1 MYNVTLPEDFC
12 RQMSEL
18 APGITFLVIAIFVL
32 VLVVCYGL
40 ITQVSLHM
48 CRGRANE
55 ERQDRMDET
64 IGQTRIRAH
73 FPTAP

>member
-1 MYNVTLPEDFC
+1 MYNVTLPEDLC

-18 APGITFLVIAIFVL
+18 GSGITFLAIVIFVL
-32 VLVVCYGL
+32 VLLACYGL

-48 CRGRANE
+48 CRVRTNE

-64 IGQTRIRAH
+64 LGQTRIRAH